1 MEKLRHPLMQNNFTR
16 EDLNLVIEHLKK
28 NDPKLT
34 QGEQVVNFE
43 RCWSD
48 WLGVKHS
55 IFVNSGSS
63 ANLLTIFC
71 LKSRFPEGGEII
83 VPPLTW
89 SSDIASILHA
99 GFDPVFVDIDPKTLG
114 MDNNKIFDA
123 LTSKTVAVFLTH
135 CQGFN
140 ALSDELLDAV
150 KERGLWLI
158 EDVCES
164 HGATF
169 KGKKLGSFG
178 EISNFSFY
186 YAHHMSTIEGGMICT
201 NSSEL
206 ADLLRMYRSHGMTR
220 ELSSAELKQ
229 KYEADYPDL
238 NPDFI
243 FSIPAFNVRNNEIGA
258 ILGMNQLK
266 RLDSNVE
273 SRTKNQSLF
282 FSGLSK
288 EFYRTD
294 YLFEGSS
301 KYAFNIVLNENNPS
315 LAEKLKRAMNEVGIE
330 NRRGSAGG
338 GNQLRQPYLR
348 KLYKDLYASFPETD
362 HIHFN
367 GFYIGNFPGIKST
380 RIEDLVTFFNN
391 FAQKNS

>member
-48 WLGVKHS
+48 WFGVKHS

-169 KGKKLGSFG
+169 KGKS
-178 EISNFSFY
+178 
-186 YAHHMSTIEGGMICT
+186 
-201 NSSEL
+201 
-206 ADLLRMYRSHGMTR
+206 
-220 ELSSAELKQ
+220 
-229 KYEADYPDL
+229 
-238 NPDFI
+238 
-243 FSIPAFNVRNNEIGA
+243 
-258 ILGMNQLK
+258 
-266 RLDSNVE
+266 
-273 SRTKNQSLF
+273 
-282 FSGLSK
+282 
-288 EFYRTD
+288 
-294 YLFEGSS
+294 
-301 KYAFNIVLNENNPS
+301 
-315 LAEKLKRAMNEVGIE
+315 
-330 NRRGSAGG
+330 
-338 GNQLRQPYLR
+338 
-348 KLYKDLYASFPETD
+348 
-362 HIHFN
+362 
-367 GFYIGNFPGIKST
+367 
-380 RIEDLVTFFNN
+380 
-391 FAQKNS
+391 

>member
-1 MEKLRHPLMQNNFTR
+1 MQNNFTR

-301 KYAFNIVLNENNPS
+301 NYAFNIVLNENNPS

>member
-1 MEKLRHPLMQNNFTR
+1 
-16 EDLNLVIEHLKK
+16 
-28 NDPKLT
+28 
-34 QGEQVVNFE
+34 
-43 RCWSD
+43 
-48 WLGVKHS
+48 
-55 IFVNSGSS
+55 
-63 ANLLTIFC
+63 
-71 LKSRFPEGGEII
+71 
-83 VPPLTW
+83 
-89 SSDIASILHA
+89 
-99 GFDPVFVDIDPKTLG
+99 
-114 MDNNKIFDA
+114 
-123 LTSKTVAVFLTH
+123 
-135 CQGFN
+135 
-140 ALSDELLDAV
+140 
-150 KERGLWLI
+150 
-158 EDVCES
+158 
-164 HGATF
+164 
-169 KGKKLGSFG
+169 
-178 EISNFSFY
+178 
-186 YAHHMSTIEGGMICT
+186 
-201 NSSEL
+201 
-206 ADLLRMYRSHGMTR
+206 MTR

-301 KYAFNIVLNENNPS
+301 NYAFNIVLNENNPS

-367 GFYIGNFPGIKST
+367 GFYIEQLSGIKST

-391 FAQKNS
+391 FAQKTHNYEVEGKFQRKGFRR

>member
-63 ANLLTIFC
+63 ANLLSIFC

-301 KYAFNIVLNENNPS
+301 NYAFNIVLNENNPS

>member
-301 KYAFNIVLNENNPS
+301 NYAFNIVLNENNPS

>member
-1 MEKLRHPLMQNNFTR
+1 MILR
-16 EDLNLVIEHLKK
+16 LVY
-28 NDPKLT
+28 
-34 QGEQVVNFE
+34 VVNFE
-43 RCWSD
+43 MLSD
-48 WLGVKHS
+48 WFGVKHS

-63 ANLLTIFC
+63 ANLLSIFC

-140 ALSDELLDAV
+140 ALSDELLNVV

-266 RLDSNVE
+266 RLIQMLSQVE
-273 SRTKNQSLF
+273 NQSLF
-282 FSGLSK
+282 FRVCRK
-288 EFYRTD
+288 NF
-294 YLFEGSS
+294 
-301 KYAFNIVLNENNPS
+301 IV
-315 LAEKLKRAMNEVGIE
+315 RITC
-330 NRRGSAGG
+330 
-338 GNQLRQPYLR
+338 LRVVATML
-348 KLYKDLYASFPETD
+348 LTLC
-362 HIHFN
+362 
-367 GFYIGNFPGIKST
+367 
-380 RIEDLVTFFNN
+380 
-391 FAQKNS
+391 

>member
-63 ANLLTIFC
+63 ANLLSIFC

-140 ALSDELLDAV
+140 ALSDELLNVV

-178 EISNFSFY
+178 EISNFLFI
-186 YAHHMSTIEGGMICT
+186 MRIIC
-201 NSSEL
+201 
-206 ADLLRMYRSHGMTR
+206 
-220 ELSSAELKQ
+220 Q
-229 KYEADYPDL
+229 
-238 NPDFI
+238 
-243 FSIPAFNVRNNEIGA
+243 
-258 ILGMNQLK
+258 
-266 RLDSNVE
+266 
-273 SRTKNQSLF
+273 
-282 FSGLSK
+282 LSK
-288 EFYRTD
+288 
-294 YLFEGSS
+294 
-301 KYAFNIVLNENNPS
+301 V
-315 LAEKLKRAMNEVGIE
+315 V
-330 NRRGSAGG
+330 
-338 GNQLRQPYLR
+338 
-348 KLYKDLYASFPETD
+348 
-362 HIHFN
+362 
-367 GFYIGNFPGIKST
+367 
-380 RIEDLVTFFNN
+380 
-391 FAQKNS
+391 